1 LCLSEQENISILSR
15 HLTSYHK
22 ISHEADAILFL
33 QGFSQEQRQ
42 NIVKGLIKTEPAVA
56 VGDLEKQESLIQN
69 TPPAS
74 PREEMA
80 LTVEELIATSTLSK
94 TEPKVTEEN
103 TKMELPE
110 TIYAK
115 KEEAPLTVSAGK
127 PELPKR
133 PVLRSRTRAVAGE
146 EVKTRKRKSL
156 MMCENAV
163 SNRIQFWK
171 TRETVEKDG
180 DDLGHGKLSMV
191 SSLQQERKTENLVN
205 KLLVQQTIKKT
216 EVDESSPQLDSS
228 TPIKVVATSYR
239 SADDTIS
246 MFDELFT
253 AVCPDTINI
262 DDHIETNFN
271 LIYEEEEKQERRMS
285 EDSIGEK
292 GGFETS
298 ETNIE
303 SLCEENHE
311 MKERS
316 CVGHEEEEL
325 TPLREMSYVNSIVE
339 SIEKVSRPSESKV
352 RTSISSPNN
361 SSDVDKSTLLGNSS
375 EKVEGKY
382 KCDDCGKDF
391 KFLTYLKGHKS
402 KSGCINSNGKKK
414 RPSMNFSKIIY

>member
-1 LCLSEQENISILSR
+1 
-15 HLTSYHK
+15 
-22 ISHEADAILFL
+22 
-33 QGFSQEQRQ
+33 
-42 NIVKGLIKTEPAVA
+42 
-56 VGDLEKQESLIQN
+56 
-69 TPPAS
+69 
-74 PREEMA
+74 M
-80 LTVEELIATSTLSK
+80 
-94 TEPKVTEEN
+94 
-103 TKMELPE
+103 
-110 TIYAK
+110 
-115 KEEAPLTVSAGK
+115 
-127 PELPKR
+127 
-133 PVLRSRTRAVAGE
+133 
-146 EVKTRKRKSL
+146 
-156 MMCENAV
+156 
-163 SNRIQFWK
+163 
-171 TRETVEKDG
+171 EKDG
-180 DDLGHGKLSMV
+180 DDLGHGELSMV
-191 SSLQQERKTENLVN
+191 SSLKKERKTENLVN
-205 KLLVQQTIKKT
+205 QLLIQQTIKKT
-216 EVDESSPQLDSS
+216 EVDEISPQLDSS
-228 TPIKVVATSYR
+228 TPIKVVATSCR

-285 EDSIGEK
+285 EDSIGEE

-298 ETNIE
+298 VTYIE

-311 MKERS
+311 IKEKS

-325 TPLREMSYVNSIVE
+325 TPLRDMSYVNSIVE
-339 SIEKVSRPSESKV
+339 SIEKVSRPSECVESKV
-352 RTSISSPNN
+352 RTSITSPNN